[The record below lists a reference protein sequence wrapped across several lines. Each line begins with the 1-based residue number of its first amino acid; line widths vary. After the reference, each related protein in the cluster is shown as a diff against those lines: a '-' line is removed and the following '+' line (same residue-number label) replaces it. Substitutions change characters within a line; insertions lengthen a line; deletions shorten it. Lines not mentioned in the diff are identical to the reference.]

1 MDENAKDRALI
12 ERQSKIAKLIKTVG
26 PEVLGNRLRRIRN
39 LQGVSIREVA
49 TQAGISKNSIVRLEQ
64 GRGTQ
69 AMTVLRICTVLGIHI
84 EKLAEASGEELTTG
98 VAHRAQ
104 DDAWYDM
111 TDFGA
116 GPLSGEARPMSDQER
131 RELAKKGVVPLS
143 ILKSRLPNGRVLPT
157 IVEVYGP
164 SPTRSHVGEEFA
176 YVLEGEALISVGQD
190 EFLLKQGESVTF
202 WSAEQHTYAPAPG
215 STLPARILSVRVDG

>member
-12 ERQSKIAKLIKTVG
+12 ERQSNVAKLIRSVG

-39 LQGVSIREVA
+39 RQGISIRDVA
-49 TQAGISKNSIVRLEQ
+49 AQAGVSKNSIVRLEQ

-69 AMTVLRICTVLGIHI
+69 AMTVLRICTVLGIHV
-84 EKLAEASGEELTTG
+84 EKLADGEEMTTG
-98 VAHRAQ
+98 IAHREE

-111 TDFGA
+111 VDFGA
-116 GPLSGEARPMSDQER
+116 GPLQGDR
-131 RELAKKGVVPLS
+131 RKAAEHGVVPLN

-164 SPTRSHVGEEFA
+164 SPTRSHAGEEFA
-176 YVLEGEALISVGQD
+176 YVLEGEAVITVGQD
-190 EFLLKQGESVTF
+190 KFHLKQGESVTF
-202 WSAEQHTYAPAPG
+202 WSAELHTYAPSPG
-215 STLPARILSVRVDG
+215 SPLPVRILSVRVDG